1 MKILLLKFLLLTIP
15 SFCVFSGP
23 KDTPK
28 VVEVQTAV
36 KENIEKTTTL
46 IGRIQAKKS
55 VLLVAKNIGILS
67 KCTPSG
73 QSLKKGDVIARLDNE
88 DVAKSFDLALQAE
101 TIAKTQYERTCAL
114 AAANAVHK
122 QALEDAKNQWIGAQ
136 KNFLSAKQELEK
148 NQFIAPFDGIV
159 GNYKARE
166 EAQVQL
172 GDAVVSFYDPSNMLV
187 EFDIPAYAI
196 ENVTV
201 PCDIKIEG
209 RPYTLKTISKTV
221 DPDTYM
227 VPAICDIE
235 NTNYFSGQMVDVLL
249 PIESYKNVITL
260 SSDAI
265 FLKEG
270 KPSVYKVIDG
280 KTQLQ
285 QIEVG
290 LQEKNKTQI
299 TSGVNEGD
307 IVVLYGQDRLYPDT
321 AVEIEKK
328 K

>member
-1 MKILLLKFLLLTIP
+1 MKISLFQFLLLIVP
-15 SFCVFSGP
+15 SFYVFPAP

-28 VVEVQTAV
+28 VVEVQTAS

-73 QSLKKGDVIARLDNE
+73 QPLKKGDVIAHLDNE
-88 DVAKSFDLALQAE
+88 SALKSFDLARQAE

-166 EAQVQL
+166 EAQVQP
-172 GDAVVSFYDPSNMLV
+172 GDAVVNFYDPSNMLV
-187 EFDIPAYAI
+187 EFDIPAYAV
-196 ENVTV
+196 ENMAV

-209 RPYTLKTISKTV
+209 NPHTLKTISKTV

-227 VPAICDIE
+227 VPAVCDIE
-235 NTNYFSGQMVDVLL
+235 NTNYFSGQMVDVVL

-265 FLKEG
+265 FLKAG

-285 QIEVG
+285 QVEVG

-299 TSGVNEGD
+299 TLGVNEGD
-307 IVVLYGQDRLYPDT
+307 VVVLYGQERLYPDT
-321 AVEIEKK
+321 PVEIEKK